1 MSDFRAHSTNYDGDG
16 AELGERGGAITGEL
30 KEEDARWWEVW
41 WHRMKVQSARV
52 LAEAKGLLHDDD
64 DDDEEDVKRPRNN
77 GYKRRKLIKTE
88 DMDDDADGDV
98 SMLADNE
105 EDQDPDDE
113 DDDMA
118 DKNAAFNFDDDE
130 FSPLSVD
137 EIKLNEQDMHE
148 DMRIVIKVRTWR
160 KFAFSI

>member
-1 MSDFRAHSTNYDGDG
+1 
-16 AELGERGGAITGEL
+16 
-30 KEEDARWWEVW
+30 
-41 WHRMKVQSARV
+41 MKVQSARV